1 MTGKFL
7 GKFHTF
13 KFRDPFLYI
22 NNFFDNKNLSNNYLQ
37 INKFKEQTPGADFR
51 VWKYSALK

>member
-1 MTGKFL
+1 MTL
-7 GKFHTF
+7 LIVNL
-13 KFRDPFLYI
+13 PFLA
-22 NNFFDNKNLSNNYLQ
+22 SNNNLQ